1 MFRDRKDGPGGTAQ
15 GAPGGVVIVIVSL
28 WKWPGDLGLEGV
40 KEDLVADRLSISD
53 RTRQGKGKEIKLPI
67 PRARMRSPRGRQE

>member
-1 MFRDRKDGPGGTAQ
+1 MAWWQRQRGSRWC
-15 GAPGGVVIVIVSL
+15 VVIVIVSL

-40 KEDLVADRLSISD
+40 KEDLVADRSSISD

-67 PRARMRSPRGRQE
+67 PRARMKSPRGRQE